1 MLACNAWALT
11 WIPQMTKKN
20 WLWRPKG
27 RISELFW
34 GVIFLVVKDTEAQLK
49 ISSWLNSWS
58 RRFKG
63 HPTWLYIN
71 ARRPCKVSLLMSWFI
86 VHSCRSLITRRNC
99 SLKVNE
105 YDKKEM
111 EVGCKLQILTKTT
124 RQVGFR
130 QNWNLNYF
138 LLWGELSWRIFNQCY
153 LEGLLGSSACFGFL
167 ASDWL
172 ELVGLGPDG
181 LTCPGCFSDSRFGS
195 GSLSGLELS
204 SGSDCS

>member
-86 VHSCRSLITRRNC
+86 VHSFRLLITRSRTWGIVH
-99 SLKVNE
+99 LKWTSAIKKRWRWAASFKFWQKPQDKLVSVRIGTLTTSYCEGNYPEE
-105 YDKKEM
+105 YSTN
-111 EVGCKLQILTKTT
+111 VILKA
-124 RQVGFR
+124 
-130 QNWNLNYF
+130 Y
-138 LLWGELSWRIFNQCY
+138 
-153 LEGLLGSSACFGFL
+153 
-167 ASDWL
+167 
-172 ELVGLGPDG
+172 
-181 LTCPGCFSDSRFGS
+181 
-195 GSLSGLELS
+195 
-204 SGSDCS
+204 